1 MDTPEHD
8 HAAAMLAIR
17 RPTVQRAEL
26 LGWAYDATRYDF
38 RAGAEDF
45 RDRIVAGEF
54 GPMPQAAPTYDDYS
68 AERRARLSP
77 EGLAALTIL
86 SAAAD
91 LVSERGVKL
100 TLEQAC
106 SGLDADRL
114 RALVEEARTAVLT
127 APEVYP
133 EYVAVDSKPEPDGN
147 VQLDA
152 LILELGMDP
161 ADFERPPAERRAVD
175 RRHAASDRLSGH
187 GQPRRIFLLYDC
199 DQVVSAHLTQQGAEA
214 ARLAHQDRSRATM
227 GQDWNPSYDEAIEV
241 FPMDLRE

>member
-17 RPTVQRAEL
+17 RLTAQRAEL

-38 RAGAEDF
+38 RAGAAEF
-45 RDRIVAGEF
+45 RNRIVAGEF
-54 GPMPQAAPTYDDYS
+54 GPMPQAAPTYNDYS
-68 AERRARLSP
+68 TERRAALGP
-77 EGLAALTIL
+77 EGLAALKIL

-91 LVSERGVKL
+91 LVSERSQRL

-114 RALVEEARTAVLT
+114 RALVEEVRGAVLT
-127 APEVYP
+127 ALEVYP
-133 EYVAVDSKPEPDGN
+133 EYVAVDGKPEPDGS

-161 ADFERPPAERRAVD
+161 ADFERTPAQRQAVD
-175 RRHAASDRLSGH
+175 RVDAASDRLSGR
-187 GQPRRIFLLYDC
+187 GQPRRIFLVYDC

-214 ARLAHQDRSRATM
+214 ARLAHQDRLRATM
-227 GQDWNPSYDEAIEV
+227 GEDWNPSYDEAIEV
-241 FPMDLRE
+241 FPMDLRD